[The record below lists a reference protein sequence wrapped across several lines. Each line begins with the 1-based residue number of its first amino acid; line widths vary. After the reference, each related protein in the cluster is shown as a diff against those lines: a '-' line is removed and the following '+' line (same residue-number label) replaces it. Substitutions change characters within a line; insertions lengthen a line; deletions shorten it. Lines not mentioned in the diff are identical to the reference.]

1 MYEYN
6 VKEKE
11 MDNYIERQI
20 IYGKNAVSEAVRS
33 EKEIDTLFV
42 QKGAQLGGIVS
53 EAKKRGVVVKDVTG
67 EKLSAMCGTPK
78 HGGVAAELCA
88 AQYAELDD
96 ILAESEH
103 KGASPFIII
112 ADEIADP
119 HNLGAIIRSAEAA
132 GADGVIIPKRR
143 SASLNS
149 TVFKTS
155 AGAAARIKVARV
167 SNLVD
172 TIKTLKKRNIWV
184 YGMEADGSPYDK
196 TDLTDG
202 VAVVVGSEGFGLGR
216 LIRESCDGV
225 LSLPM
230 NGKVNSLNASVAA
243 GILMYEVVRQR
254 RNKQ

>member
-1 MYEYN
+1 MEN
-6 VKEKE
+6 K
-11 MDNYIERQI
+11 IEQRI
-20 IYGKNAVSEAVRS
+20 IYGKNAVLETLGSG
-33 EKEIDTLFV
+33 KEIDTLFV
-42 QKGAQLGGIVS
+42 QKGAALGKLVA
-53 EAKKRGVVVKDVTG
+53 EAKKRGVVVKDVNG
-67 EKLSAMCGTPK
+67 EKLAALCGTEK

-88 AQYAELDD
+88 AEYAELDD
-96 ILAESEH
+96 ILAVSEQ
-103 KGASPFIII
+103 KGTQPFIII

-155 AGAAARIKVARV
+155 AGAAAWIKVARV

-172 TIKTLKKRNIWV
+172 TIKTLKKQNIWV
-184 YGMEADGSPYDK
+184 YGMEADGSPYNK
-196 TDLTDG
+196 TDFTG
-202 VAVVVGSEGFGLGR
+202 GIAIVVGSEGFGLGR
-216 LIRESCDGV
+216 LVRESCDGV

-230 NGKVNSLNASVAA
+230 NGRVNSLNASVSA

-254 RNKQ
+254 AQKN